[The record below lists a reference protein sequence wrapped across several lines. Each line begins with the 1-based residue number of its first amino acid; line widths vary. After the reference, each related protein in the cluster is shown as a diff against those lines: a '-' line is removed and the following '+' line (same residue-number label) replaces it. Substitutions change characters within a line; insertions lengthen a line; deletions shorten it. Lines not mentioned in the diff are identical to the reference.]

1 MIMDK
6 PSCITDFFEATD
18 CSLPIPLSKV
28 VLRTVF
34 EDVDPD
40 KFKKAGELMDA
51 AKSGV
56 GPKRPPVRVRDLG
69 NGFYKIVDGNT
80 TYHQLMRR
88 GALCIEVE
96 IKE

>member
-6 PSCITDFFEATD
+6 PSSITDFFKPSG
-18 CSLPIPLSKV
+18 CSQSIPMSKV
-28 VLRTVF
+28 VPRTVF
-34 EDVDPD
+34 KDVDPD